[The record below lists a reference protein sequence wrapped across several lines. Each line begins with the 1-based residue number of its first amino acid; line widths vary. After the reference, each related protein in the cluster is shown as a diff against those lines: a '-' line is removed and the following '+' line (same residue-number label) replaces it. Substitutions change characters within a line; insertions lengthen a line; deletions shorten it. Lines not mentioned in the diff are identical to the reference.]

1 MFPLKK
7 VMGQTLMYLQKFSK
21 DNFSYKTLEP
31 FTFKSF
37 ALKKVVERTGIS
49 FLLGFFRGGGGC
61 YQNKIHAYT
70 HCVIESFT
78 YLVYLSFV

>member
-1 MFPLKK
+1 MFPFKK

-37 ALKKVVERTGIS
+37 AL
-49 FLLGFFRGGGGC
+49 
-61 YQNKIHAYT
+61 
-70 HCVIESFT
+70 
-78 YLVYLSFV
+78 